1 MRTLGDSATSS
12 RPERATALVARELDR
27 YGIDIAA
34 LSETRLADS
43 GQLVEKGAG
52 YTFFW
57 QGRPA
62 AEVRQ
67 SGVGFAIKNSIA
79 SKLET
84 FPMGISDRL
93 MHMRLPLSGKSF
105 VTLISAYAP
114 TIVTKKKNVSMAI
127 LIRPLH
133 QLHPPTSC

>member
-1 MRTLGDSATSS
+1 MTVASWNVRTLGDSATSS

-67 SGVGFAIKNSIA
+67 SGVGFIIK
-79 SKLET
+79 KLDCIQT
-84 FPMGISDRL
+84 
-93 MHMRLPLSGKSF
+93 
-105 VTLISAYAP
+105 
-114 TIVTKKKNVSMAI
+114 
-127 LIRPLH
+127 
-133 QLHPPTSC
+133 